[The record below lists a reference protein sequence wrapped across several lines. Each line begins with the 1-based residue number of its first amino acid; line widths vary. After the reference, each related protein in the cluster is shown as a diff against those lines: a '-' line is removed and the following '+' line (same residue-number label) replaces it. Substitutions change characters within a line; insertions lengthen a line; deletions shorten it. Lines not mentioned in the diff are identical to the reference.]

1 VGSPSTLY
9 NQYSAGQKHPAVF
22 RQTFD
27 AGSITVSLR
36 PFYIPDDFQLYNKWI
51 NEEIK
56 KEKNDKEI
64 PSFFSETYFKIILE
78 SSNAQSLWG
87 TINDQPAFQADFYKA
102 VHYHTAEQLSH
113 LTLSPGD
120 VMFQLVIAP
129 EIINENHLASSI
141 LPACLQYLSINS
153 ERAFLT
159 VPRSSEYYNKLAQLA
174 GPVAKMQ
181 AESNKFIYVFRLDR
195 L

>member
-22 RQTFD
+22 SQTFG
-27 AGSITVSLR
+27 AGSILVSLR

-56 KEKNDKEI
+56 KEKNEKQI
-64 PSFFSETYFKIILE
+64 PSFFSETYFRIILE

-102 VHYHTAEQLSH
+102 VQYHTAEQLSGMV
-113 LTLSPGD
+113 LSPGD

-129 EIINENHLASSI
+129 EIQNENHFASFI
-141 LPACLQYLSINS
+141 LPACLQYLAINS

-159 VPRSSEYYNKLAQLA
+159 VSRSSGRYNKLAQLA